1 MRYIPIARRYRPKTF
16 DDVVGQDVIIKT
28 LKAQIE
34 SGKIHHA
41 YLFSGTR
48 GVGKTTTA
56 RLIAKALNC
65 EKGITSSPCNA
76 CTQCLA
82 IDEGNSLSL
91 IEIDGASN
99 RGIDEVRNLQEK
111 IRQKP
116 LQGRFKVVI
125 IDEVHMLTTE
135 AFNALLKTI
144 EEPPEHT
151 VFVLA
156 TTEYHKVP
164 LTIISRTQHF
174 HFREIPEEII
184 SAQLQKI
191 AQKEGIELEEEAAEV
206 IARAAEGSMRDAE
219 TLLEKVVAFSEGK
232 ITREIAEKVVG
243 VVAEAIMDELTR
255 AIALKERAK
264 IFEIVSTIVIGGY
277 DLRKF
282 LRDYVVYLR
291 NQLLRKIKGKPSAAT
306 ESLSQE
312 DLLRFMQVLLDGEY
326 KIRGATNPRVF
337 LEFLLLKL
345 SYLTNIVDLEK
356 IIESFARSSVTV
368 SPSKEDK
375 KAVEPPAQFL
385 PKFLDEVDKRSKLL
399 AGALNRAVKL
409 KLEKNEL
416 LIFFRSEEEFLLEKV
431 REAKEELEEIAEG
444 ILGRKIAL
452 KAESLSTEK
461 KTEKEEEVLK
471 NPKIDLLQKVL
482 KAQFVKKE
490 KM

>member
-16 DDVVGQDVIIKT
+16 DEVVGQEVIVKT
-28 LKAQIE
+28 LKAQIA
-34 SGKIHHA
+34 SGKFHHA

-65 EKGITSSPCNA
+65 EKGITPEPCNA
-76 CTQCLA
+76 CPQCIA

-99 RGIDEVRNLQEK
+99 RGIDEVRSLQER

-144 EEPPEHT
+144 EEPPEHA

-184 SAQLQKI
+184 AEQLLKI
-191 AQKEGIELEEEAAEV
+191 AEKEGFELEKEAAMA

-219 TLLEKVVAFSEGK
+219 TLLEKVVAFSQGR
-232 ITREIAEKVVG
+232 IDRETAERVVG
-243 VVAEAIMDELTR
+243 IVAESVMDELTE
-255 AIALKERAK
+255 AIASKERSR
-264 IFEIVSTIVIGGY
+264 IFDIVSSIFLQGY

-282 LRDYVVYLR
+282 LRDYIVYLR
-291 NQLLRKIKGKPSAAT
+291 NRLLDRIRGKQHPAVQG
-306 ESLSQE
+306 LSPE
-312 DLLRFMQVLLDGEY
+312 DLLRFMQVLLDGEFR
-326 KIRGATNPRVF
+326 IRNTTNPRVY

-345 SYLTNIVDLEK
+345 SYLSNIVDFEK
-356 IIESFARSSVTV
+356 LVERVARGEVLT
-368 SPSKEDK
+368 SPAEKPSEP
-375 KAVEPPAQFL
+375 EPPSRL
-385 PKFLDEVDKRSKLL
+385 IPKFLEAVDRHSKLL
-399 AGALNRAVKL
+399 AGALNRAIKL
-409 KLEKNEL
+409 KVEDGRL
-416 LIFFRSEEEFLLEKV
+416 LVSFRSEEEFLLEKV
-431 REAKEELEEIAEG
+431 QEARQQLEQIAARVFGRPISLELEKLGSEEKKEEED
-444 ILGRKIAL
+444 
-452 KAESLSTEK
+452 
-461 KTEKEEEVLK
+461 EVLK
-471 NPKIDLLQKVL
+471 NPKVELFQKIF
-482 KAQFVKKE
+482 KARFIRKE
-490 KM
+490 KI